1 MGSSFVGIGERG
13 FWLRDGFLE
22 LWLRLL
28 ALHIKDPA
36 RDDPNA
42 AVIRGIRDQW
52 LLASRGFF
60 NGCVPVGLEDALRTK
75 AGEKAVREA
84 ADSLQR
90 ALEGSPEN
98 LGKDAFNLLGFES
111 GWEKDVQKRDLI
123 EIGRSFRDVLD
134 GKAPAKTPKKI
145 GTKRPK

>member
-1 MGSSFVGIGERG
+1 MGSSFVGIGEKG

-28 ALHIKDPA
+28 ALHIKDPS
-36 RDDPNA
+36 RNDPDA

-60 NGCVPVGLEDALRTK
+60 NGSVPVNLGDALRTK

-84 ADSLQR
+84 AASLQS
-90 ALEGSPEN
+90 ALEAAPDI

-111 GWEKDVQKRDLI
+111 GWEKDVETRDLI

-134 GKAPAKTPKKI
+134 GKAPPKTPPKK
-145 GTKRPK
+145 

>member
-1 MGSSFVGIGERG
+1 MGSSFVGIGKNG

-36 RDDPNA
+36 HDDPDG
-42 AVIRGIRDQW
+42 AVIRAIRDQW

-60 NGCVPVGLEDALRTK
+60 NGCVPADLEGAVRTK

-84 ADSLQR
+84 AASLLR
-90 ALEGSPEN
+90 ALEAAPDLLN
-98 LGKDAFNLLGFES
+98 KDVLNLLGFENRL
-111 GWEKDVQKRDLI
+111 EKDDETWCLI
-123 EIGRSFRDVLD
+123 SIGRAFLDVLD
-134 GKAPAKTPKKI
+134 GKEPPKDPLK
-145 GTKRPK
+145 K